1 MTWSA
6 FLPTFGSLFL
16 VVMVRA
22 NATYWLGR
30 GAAAG
35 SRRYLWS
42 GEGGDSPRW
51 QKARDLVNRWGPIAV
66 AVCFLT
72 VGIQTAVN
80 GTAGV
85 TRMPLRRYVPAV
97 TVGSILWATL
107 YATVGLAA
115 ARAWLAAA
123 ARWPG
128 TVAAVAVLLVIA
140 VAVIVWRRRQIVADR
155 AAAVPT
161 TTREAV
167 PATADDVRS

>member
-6 FLPTFGSLFL
+6 FLPTFGLLFL
-16 VVMVRA
+16 VVMARA

-35 SRRYLWS
+35 SRRYLRT
-42 GEGGDSPRW
+42 GEGENSPRW
-51 QKARDLVNRWGPIAV
+51 QKARELINSWGPLAV
-66 AVCFLT
+66 AICFLT

-85 TRMPLRRYVPAV
+85 TRMPLRRYLPAV
-97 TVGSILWATL
+97 TIGSILWAAL

-128 TVAAVAVLLVIA
+128 TVAALAVLLVLA
-140 VAVIVWRRRQIVADR
+140 VGVVIWRRRRSMTNRVATLP
-155 AAAVPT
+155 PT
-161 TTREAV
+161 AREAV
-167 PATADDVRS
+167 PATTDDVRS

>member
-1 MTWSA
+1 MTWTA
-6 FLPTFGSLFL
+6 FLPTFGLLFL

-35 SRRYLWS
+35 SRRYLRS
-42 GEGGDSPRW
+42 DEGGTSPRW
-51 QKARDLVNRWGPIAV
+51 QKARDLVNSWGPLAV
-66 AVCFLT
+66 VVCFLT

-80 GTAGV
+80 GTAGI
-85 TRMPLRRYVPAV
+85 TRMPLRRYLPAV
-97 TVGSILWATL
+97 TLGSIIWAAL

-140 VAVIVWRRRQIVADR
+140 VVVIIWRRRRAVATR
-155 AAAVPT
+155 SATLTATA
-161 TTREAV
+161 REAV
-167 PATADDVRS
+167 PAASDDVRS

>member
-6 FLPTFGSLFL
+6 FLPTFGLLFL
-16 VVMVRA
+16 VVMARA

-35 SRRYLWS
+35 SRRYLRRR
-42 GEGGDSPRW
+42 EGQATDRW
-51 QKARDLVNRWGPIAV
+51 VRARALVNRWGPLAV
-66 AVCFLT
+66 VVCFLT

-80 GTAGV
+80 ATAGV
-85 TRMPLRRYVPAV
+85 SRMPLRRYLPAV
-97 TVGSILWATL
+97 TVGATLWATL

-128 TVAAVAVLLVIA
+128 TVAVVVVVVLLIVLAVLL
-140 VAVIVWRRRQIVADR
+140 RRRRGTVASRASEAEQPERETVR
-155 AAAVPT
+155 AA
-161 TTREAV
+161 
-167 PATADDVRS
+167 

>member
-1 MTWSA
+1 MIWSSL
-6 FLPTFGSLFL
+6 LPTFGFLFV

-35 SRRYLWS
+35 SRRYLRS
-42 GEGGDSPRW
+42 DEGGASRRW

-66 AVCFLT
+66 VGCFLT

-85 TRMPLRRYVPAV
+85 TRMPLRRYLPAV
-97 TVGSILWATL
+97 TLGSVLWATL
-107 YATVGLAA
+107 YATVGLEA
-115 ARAWLAAA
+115 ARAWVAAA

-128 TVAAVAVLLVIA
+128 TVAAVAALLIVVLAVVIWR
-140 VAVIVWRRRQIVADR
+140 WRRAPAPGTD
-155 AAAVPT
+155 AVPVT
-161 TTREAV
+161 EGEAV
-167 PATADDVRS
+167 PAIRDDVRS